1 MATEMRA
8 QQHGSL
14 LDEKQRQVAAISMY
28 TSQGDQENLKTAL
41 SAGLDAGLTVNETKE
56 ILVQLYA
63 YCGFPRGMS
72 ALGTLMTVL
81 EERKGKGI
89 NDEEGKLPSPLPERN
104 SVEFGAANQRK
115 LFGRD
120 AQGAVLKFAPAIDEY
135 LKAHL
140 FGDIFGRYN
149 LDWQT
154 RELATVAALAVRHG
168 VDNELRAH
176 IGHAKT
182 NGLTDG
188 QINEILAMAQR
199 CENGMALTEAQEPP
213 KTFKADPDIEV
224 RKVFY
229 KNRYDITLVADSPL
243 RALLID
249 LPV

>member
-1 MATEMRA
+1 M
-8 QQHGSL
+8 
-14 LDEKQRQVAAISMY
+14 
-28 TSQGDQENLKTAL
+28 
-41 SAGLDAGLTVNETKE
+41 
-56 ILVQLYA
+56 
-63 YCGFPRGMS
+63 
-72 ALGTLMTVL
+72 
-81 EERKGKGI
+81 
-89 NDEEGKLPSPLPERN
+89 
-104 SVEFGAANQRK
+104 
-115 LFGRD
+115 
-120 AQGAVLKFAPAIDEY
+120 KFAPAIDEY

-140 FGDIFGRYN
+140 FGDIFGRDN

-199 CENGMALTEAQEPP
+199 CENGMVLTEAQEPP

-229 KNRYDITLVADSPL
+229 KNRYDITLVADMY
-243 RALLID
+243 
-249 LPV
+249 LPADFDNAKQYAAVIVGHPFGAVKEQCAGLYAQEMARRGFVGLSRHPAFHRP

>member
-1 MATEMRA
+1 MEA
-8 QQHGSL
+8 QENGIL
-14 LDEKQRQVAAISMY
+14 LSEKQRQVAAISFY
-28 TSQGDQENLKTAL
+28 TTQGDQERLKTAL

-63 YCGFPRGMS
+63 YCGFPRSMS
-72 ALGTLMTVL
+72 ALGTLMSVL
-81 EERKGKGI
+81 EERKNKGI
-89 NDEEGKLPSPLPERN
+89 NDEEGKLPSPLSERN
-104 SVEFGAANQRK
+104 SVEFGAANQRR

-120 AQGAVLKFAPAIDEY
+120 AQGTVLKFAPAIDEY

-140 FGDIFGRYN
+140 FGDIFGRDN

-188 QINEILAMAQR
+188 QINEILAMARR
-199 CENGMALTEAQEPP
+199 CENGLVLTEAQEPP
-213 KTFKADPDIEV
+213 KTFKADPNI
-224 RKVFY
+224 KVE
-229 KNRYDITLVADSPL
+229 
-243 RALLID
+243 
-249 LPV
+249 